1 VSRKNPKAG
10 EGPCPVCKRPVFF
23 RTTTSGKLTYACDG
37 CDTSGFA
44 DPNGEGHRKWAASI
58 AKPANT
64 PAPPPPAPNAPA
76 PPAPKPKSSAF
87 DLGQL

>member
-1 VSRKNPKAG
+1 
-10 EGPCPVCKRPVFF
+10 VFF

-44 DPNGEGHRKWAASI
+44 DPGGEGHKKWTGSI
-58 AKPANT
+58 TKPIPAPQ
-64 PAPPPPAPNAPA
+64 PAPPAPAPNAPA
-76 PPAPKPKSSAF
+76 PPAPPKPKRSAF